1 MRRDVRIAV
10 IGGGFGGIAVAYHLK
25 KAGLDN
31 FTVFE
36 KSDAPG
42 GVWND
47 NRCPGVEVDA
57 PSHLY
62 CLTFNTN
69 DWSHRYASRKE
80 LKRYLEKTVDEFG
93 LRTHFRFNTGVA
105 SVVWSD
111 ADKRYSVGLSDGRN
125 AEFDVVISS
134 VGSLSTPLIPAGMD
148 AAAFPGIIFHTSR
161 WPDEVSLEGRRV
173 GVIGTGASAAQV
185 VVEAAK
191 AARSV
196 TVFQRSPNWVLPK
209 RNKAFTA
216 AQRARYGNTWQY
228 RYKLLKELL
237 RYERT
242 RVFSGPDIE
251 RSSASRFRRAV
262 AADHLARSMAGR
274 PDLVQKLTPDHAY
287 GAKRTVASDDYY
299 PALRQKHVSLAPA
312 VARLDAGGVFD
323 ERGERHDLDVVV
335 LATGF
340 RAADYLSQLKVT
352 GRNGVDLHEEWK
364 GEPAAFLGSCVPGFP
379 NFFMINGPN
388 SVSGA
393 QVFMLE
399 CQARFAAGC
408 IAEMARKGGSTV
420 EVRRPAFDGFNRR
433 LQARLETSVYK
444 TARNYYAS
452 PTGRIVTQWPF
463 SITRFW
469 WTSRTARRFSMKI
482 D

>member
-10 IGGGFGGIAVAYHLK
+10 IGGGFGGIAASYHLK

-42 GVWND
+42 GVWNG
-47 NRCPGVEVDA
+47 NRCPGIEVDA

-62 CLTFNTN
+62 CFTFNTN
-69 DWSHRYASRKE
+69 DWSHRYASQKA

-93 LRTHFRFNTGVA
+93 LRAHFRFNTGVV

-111 ADKRYSVGLSDGRN
+111 ADKRFSVGFSDGRN
-125 AEFDVVISS
+125 AEFDAVISC

-148 AAAFPGIIFHTSR
+148 AAAFPGTVFHTSR
-161 WPDEVSLEGRRV
+161 WPDEVALEGRRV
-173 GVIGTGASAAQV
+173 GVIGTGASAAQA

-191 AARSV
+191 VASSV

-216 AQRARYGNTWQY
+216 AQRARYGKTWQY
-228 RYKLLKELL
+228 RYKLFKELL

-242 RVFSGPDIE
+242 RVFTGPDIE
-251 RSSASRFRRAV
+251 RSSANRFRRDV
-262 AADHLARSMAGR
+262 AADHLARSLAGR

-299 PALRQKHVSLAPA
+299 QALCRKHVSLAPA
-312 VARLDAGGVFD
+312 AARLDPGGVLD
-323 ERGERHDLDVVV
+323 EQGERHDLDVVV

-399 CQARFAAGC
+399 CQARFVAGC
-408 IAEMARKGGSTV
+408 IAAMVRRGGKTV
-420 EVRRPAFDGFNRR
+420 EVRRPAFDRFNRR

-452 PTGRIVTQWPF
+452 PSGRIVTQWPF
-463 SITRFW
+463 PVTRFW
-469 WTSRTARRFSMKI
+469 WISRTARRFSMTI